1 MAVDILVLNRR
12 EEGGLA
18 TEQQIGVES
27 LHQQTQWVSLRHAY
41 INAVNLS

>member
-1 MAVDILVLNRR
+1 MAVDILVLER
-12 EEGGLA
+12 ERSRWFSYSK
-18 TEQQIGVES
+18 QIGVES